1 YLKAGFEDTNEL
13 YHGGPV
19 GPQHI
24 MRQPL

>member
-1 YLKAGFEDTNEL
+1 GFEDTNEL